1 MTQEKMFEYA
11 RDDFNY
17 PRFVERGLRSLL
29 NSVLTRVQA
38 AGWNESQ
45 LHKAGL
51 VVVGLGAL
59 LTILGSYFSAGVII
73 GIAIFIDQ
81 INLHLFVDRSKPGT
95 RFRHL
100 IEQETPLVL
109 ALALHLWIQG
119 HLWSGFAAIIGL
131 GGLYMLTN
139 LQMKYDLMAIQIP
152 RLYFLR
158 WDRMGI
164 MAMFTLLGAWP
175 GERAYLF
182 VVLLAW
188 FLAALTFYDYLWIL
202 IQLAKKK
209 NK

>member
-1 MTQEKMFEYA
+1 MAKDKIFEYA

-17 PRFVERGLRSLL
+17 PRFAERLLRKLL
-29 NSVLTRVQA
+29 DVVIQKAQA
-38 AGWNESQ
+38 AQIADTQIRLYSFIST
-45 LHKAGL
+45 
-51 VVVGLGAL
+51 GLGAL
-59 LTILGSYFSAGVII
+59 LILSGTYFMAGLVV

-81 INLHLFVDRSKPGT
+81 VNLHLFVDRTNSSS
-95 RFRHL
+95 RFKHL
-100 IEQETPLVL
+100 IEQEVVLVL
-109 ALALHLWIQG
+109 ALSLHMVIQG
-119 HLWSGFAAIIGL
+119 HLMTGGAALVGL
-131 GGLYMLTN
+131 AGLYLLTN

-164 MAMFTLLGAWP
+164 IALFSLLAAWP

-188 FLAALTFYDYLWIL
+188 FLAALTFYDYIWII

-209 NK
+209 S